1 MPSVTETIPEALQGE
16 VSAALAWFNASQ
28 DTTFEVTGIVDAEQ
42 SLAETGT
49 RDLRLVLC
57 GGDRCLQ
64 ESFRVQ
70 HTGDG
75 YQVTPLQTDGA
86 TEAEDKLDPPP
97 GKLSGWLDKV
107 LPQHEFTLLLFYRG
121 FW

>member
-1 MPSVTETIPEALQGE
+1 MPSVNETIPDALQAD

-70 HTGDG
+70 QTGDG
-75 YQVTPLQTDGA
+75 YRVAPLQADGPTA
-86 TEAEDKLDPPP
+86 AADKLDPPP
-97 GKLSGWLDKV
+97 GKLRGWLDKV

>member
-1 MPSVTETIPEALQGE
+1 MKGRSHYWLRI
-16 VSAALAWFNASQ
+16 AAGA
-28 DTTFEVTGIVDAEQ
+28 
-42 SLAETGT
+42 

-70 HTGDG
+70 QTDSG
-75 YQVTPLQTDGA
+75 YQVASL
-86 TEAEDKLDPPP
+86 EAIFASQPEDRLDPPP
-97 GKLSGWLDKV
+97 GKLREWLDRT
-107 LPQHEFTLLLFYRG
+107 LPQREFTLLLFYRG